1 MQIGSAANLIWNR
14 AKNVA
19 HNLRAAEPAQ
29 VQDLPKEPTKVDWT
43 VLVYMEGRHRLAH
56 STDLG
61 INKLE
66 QLGSNERVQIA
77 VQATQAP
84 EWQERILDNMQTLL
98 TRRYHIQKDS
108 DPNKISSPIVHEF
121 AGQEALT
128 KDSLADFI
136 AWGQEKFPS
145 EKTMVIIKK
154 HGAGFAS
161 IARGDETMAPLS
173 ARETEAALK
182 QAAAKTG
189 KKVDVVAFDSCSMQ
203 QMEVAYQLRNQAKV
217 MTGSQEDILAVTYP
231 YGNLVGNLDK
241 APEMTAKGAGRL
253 LVATYADKVK
263 NGMHSAIDLTCL
275 ETVAA
280 KVKEFTE
287 VAKKVDRAQ
296 LYTSM
301 MDTKSMERT
310 HTLALQH
317 SFRDLGGFFSKVAQ
331 DENYPLEVRQKA
343 AVAGQA
349 LDNSILA
356 RFASE
361 GKKLLKAPTGV
372 TGFLPWREL
381 TPGMNEAYNQLDWAK
396 DSGWGQFLNYVFED
410 TGQKVE
416 PQVAAK
422 PDMSL
427 TQRFG
432 RWGLYQYKKYISPY
446 LNVTCAYTPTCS
458 QFAREAIEQHGLW
471 EGGKMGALRFFS
483 CNGAG
488 QGHDPLK
495 GHVCDGQC
503 HHHQSPALAQTS
515 SVLGGA
521 DAPPPGPPTLVEPM
535 RNHVSPETFDRHKK
549 VIGMA
554 QKVGLMVGGIG
565 LAALSIPFGAA
576 VGAWTGYQA
585 GSGQM
590 QARVDDMAARYNP
603 SVVRGFLN
611 IAEPLG
617 GPAAQVHEKLPFGKK
632 ILGGAIGATMG
643 LAMGT
648 AGALWQGFNWGKTFG
663 GLWAGNRTADALGH
677 LPPHPETEAI
687 LRADYQTASA

>member
-1 MQIGSAANLIWNR
+1 MQIGSVANLAWSR
-14 AKNVA
+14 VKNVA
-19 HNLRAAEPAQ
+19 QNLRAAEPAQ
-29 VQDLPKEPTKVDWT
+29 IQDLPKQEMKDWT

-66 QLGSNERVQIA
+66 QLGSSEHLHIA

-84 EWQERILDNMQTLL
+84 AWQERILDNMQSLP
-98 TRRYHIQKDS
+98 TRRYQVQKDG
-108 DPNKISSPIVHEF
+108 DANLVTSPVVHEF
-121 AGQEALT
+121 QGQERLT
-128 KDSLADFI
+128 EESLADFV

-145 EKTMVIIKK
+145 KQTMLIIKK

-161 IARGDETMAPLS
+161 LSRDGEAVAPLS

-182 QAAAKTG
+182 KAAEKTG

-231 YGNLVGNLDK
+231 YGNLVSNLEK

-263 NGMHSAIDLTCL
+263 NGMHSAVDLTSL

-287 VAKKVDRAQ
+287 AAKQVDRAM

-301 MDTKSMERT
+301 LDTKSMERT

-331 DENYPLEVRQKA
+331 DENYPLDVRQKA
-343 AVAGQA
+343 AVAGQS

-361 GKKLLKAPTGV
+361 DKKLLKAPTGV

-381 TPGMNEAYNQLDWAK
+381 SPSMNDAYNQLDWAK
-396 DSGWGQFLNYVFED
+396 DSGWGQFLNHVFED
-410 TGQKVE
+410 VGKNIE
-416 PQVAAK
+416 PQLAAK
-422 PDMSL
+422 PDLSL

-471 EGGKMGALRFFS
+471 EGGKIGALRFFS

-488 QGHDPLK
+488 HGHDPLK

-503 HHHQSPALAQTS
+503 HHHQSPALAQT
-515 SVLGGA
+515 LI
-521 DAPPPGPPTLVEPM
+521 EPM
-535 RNHVSPETFDRHKK
+535 RNKVSPATFDRHKK

-590 QARVDDMAARYNP
+590 QAKVDDMASRYNP

-632 ILGGAIGATMG
+632 FLGGAIGAAMGLTMG
-643 LAMGT
+643 A
-648 AGALWQGFNWGKTFG
+648 AGAAWQGFNWGKTFG

-677 LPPHPETEAI
+677 LPAHVETEAI
-687 LRADYQTASA
+687 LRADYQTASVA